1 MVIDCNALYTYSS
14 VEAAIFAAAAAAAAA
29 AASVELHYTV
39 YSSPRRA
46 QINFVSMHRVNIR
59 SPPPPHI

>member
-29 AASVELHYTV
+29 SVDDYIIQYIAHLGGLTLILLACTE
-39 YSSPRRA
+39 
-46 QINFVSMHRVNIR
+46 
-59 SPPPPHI
+59 

>member
-29 AASVELHYTV
+29 AASVDYIIQYIAHLGGLTLILLACTE
-39 YSSPRRA
+39 
-46 QINFVSMHRVNIR
+46 
-59 SPPPPHI
+59 